1 MAISSFYG
9 LQTSLRGL
17 LAQQRLMDTAGHNI
31 ANASTKGYSRQE
43 VSLVASDALQIPAGG
58 IVGGSGAHIGS
69 GVDIQSYRRVRDQFV
84 DLQYRA
90 QNTNLQEWAARTKTL
105 DRAELA
111 LNEPGEN
118 GLNEQLARFWESW
131 SQLAGDAKNPSL
143 KQNVAENAG
152 SLAGTFKTLHDQIA
166 LTRDQAAAEYADLAR
181 PAGAGDPGGEIAQI
195 AREIAQLNDSISR
208 FVTVGDIPNDLL
220 DRRDLLLDDLSE
232 YGQISVTSQANG
244 MLDVSF
250 VDKATAGAS
259 YSIVTGAA
267 STWAGPPAG
276 NAWAPGGRL
285 GGLLQASRPGGTLDQ
300 YISDLNA
307 VATNLANAVNAVYPT
322 GDFFSVGAPPAAAS
336 QTLALNPALAADPTL
351 ITGGTGAD
359 GSSDVAR
366 AIAAIQNNP
375 NSGVDGA
382 YQAFVAKVGSHVRES
397 IRQEANAQALTDAVE
412 NRRQSV
418 AGVSMDEEMSNLVR
432 FQRAYQASARAMST
446 MDEMLDVLINRT
458 GRVGL

>member
-1 MAISSFYG
+1 VSISSFYG

-17 LAQQRLMDTAGHNI
+17 LAQQRLLDTAGHNI
-31 ANASTKGYSRQE
+31 ANASTRGYSRQE
-43 VSLVASDALQIPAGG
+43 VSLVASDALQIPSGG
-58 IVGGSGAHIGS
+58 IVGGAGAHIGS

-118 GLNEQLARFWESW
+118 GLNEQLARFWDSW
-131 SQLAGDAKNPSL
+131 SALAGDAKNASL
-143 KQNVAENAG
+143 KQNVAETAG
-152 SLAGTFKTLHDQIA
+152 SLAGAFQTLHDQLA

-181 PAGAGDPGGEIAQI
+181 PAGPGDPGGEIAQI

-208 FVTVGDIPNDLL
+208 SVTVGDIPNDLL

-232 YGQISVTSQANG
+232 FGQISVVEQPNG
-244 MLDVSF
+244 MFDVSF
-250 VDKATAGAS
+250 VDKATAGAT
-259 YSIVTGAA
+259 YSIVTGTA

-276 NAWAPGGRL
+276 DAWSPGGRL
-285 GGLLQASRPGGTLDQ
+285 GGLLEASRPGGTIDQ
-300 YISDLNA
+300 YIADLNT
-307 VATNLANAVNAVYPT
+307 VATNLVNAVNAAYPT
-322 GDFFSVGAPPAAAS
+322 HDFFQVGAPPAAAAD
-336 QTLALNPALAADPTL
+336 TLAVNPTLAGNPTL
-351 ITGGTGAD
+351 IVGGTGND

-366 AIAAIQNNP
+366 AIAAIQNDP

-382 YQAFVAKVGSHVRES
+382 YQAFVSKVGAHVRES
-397 IRQEANAQALTDAVE
+397 LRQEANAQALTDAVE

-432 FQRAYQASARAMST
+432 FQRAYQASSRAMST